1 MAMDVM
7 KMDLP
12 DEDATLRLGRALGR
26 CATAGTVLTLSGDL
40 GAARR
45 PPRAVSQRDWRFPG
59 SVSRVLTY
67 MLMQLHEGGRLPL
80 SHFDAWMEG
89 REKALLADGADEFL
103 ASDGVAVIEWA
114 ERVEEWLPEERI
126 GLDLL
131 RSGGGRGATLI
142 AVGEAHKRVLEYGS
156 GPHGPRP
163 PGLGWLTAANF
174 RPIR

>member
-7 KMDLP
+7 TMDLP

-40 GAARR
+40 GAGKTTLVRGLA
-45 PPRAVSQRDWRFPG
+45 AGLEVPG
-59 SVSRVLTY
+59 SVSSPTY

-89 REKALLADGADEFL
+89 REKAFLADGADEFL

-126 GLDLL
+126 GLKLL
-131 RSGGGRGATLI
+131 HAPGGGRGATLI
-142 AVGEAHKRVLEYGS
+142 AVGEAHKQVLNMVRALMARDPLGS
-156 GPHGPRP
+156 DG
-163 PGLGWLTAANF
+163 
-174 RPIR
+174 